1 MQLESS
7 RLILRSLKE
16 EDLDAFV
23 TYRRLPEVARYQDWD
38 ESYSMDDALKIFE
51 SQQAL
56 VPNTPDSWQQFA
68 LELKSTGEL
77 LGDCA
82 LHTLKDE
89 RQVEIGYTLAPQ
101 NQRKGYMTEAITRL
115 LDYVFLELNKHRA
128 IANVDARNTA
138 SARLAERLGFR
149 REAHYVQD
157 VWFKGAWGDSFVY
170 AVLQDEWTAQ
180 AQRS

>member
-1 MQLESS
+1 MQ
-7 RLILRSLKE
+7 
-16 EDLDAFV
+16 
-23 TYRRLPEVARYQDWD
+23 
-38 ESYSMDDALKIFE
+38 DALEILE
-51 SQQAL
+51 GQQAL

-101 NQRKGYMTEAITRL
+101 NQGKGYMTEAITGL

-128 IANVDARNTA
+128 IAEMDALNAA

-157 VWFKGAWGDSFVY
+157 VLFKGAWGDSFVY
-170 AVLQDEWTAQ
+170 AILRDEWVKKH
-180 AQRS
+180 RD